1 MNEESQE
8 KLADR
13 YEIVEI
19 LGRGALGEVYR
30 AYDPLLKKEFAVKV
44 LILDTAKE
52 KDLMRFQQEAK
63 VVSRLNHRN
72 IVKVYNF
79 GLDSHDRPYMVLEL
93 LEGTPLNLLLQ
104 EKKTVAIRDLLTI
117 AIEIA
122 DAMHYAHM
130 QSVVHRD
137 IKPSNLIMVPSD
149 GGHMPVVVDFGIAKL
164 TDQYACQLSSGEQT
178 TTSGGIGTGTPYYMS
193 PEQCNGE
200 GTDSRSDIYSLGCV
214 LYECITGEKPFRSDN
229 LFGLMEMHRS
239 QPPPALAGASG
250 HAAELL
256 EDLIHEMM
264 AKDPGDRPESMEA
277 IRQSLLQILD
287 QVEEES
293 KAPGETGTGK
303 PATGKAIRNLI
314 IGGLSILLLGT
325 TVYCLISEHHRRPP
339 PKAASPMEKAAPP
352 RSEVEI
358 VTGIAKPNPDPAV
371 VEANIMFT
379 DDCDEYIAGM
389 VRKNIAPTKVFIYF
403 SDATDRSI
411 EQMLVWPLTSLKLR
425 VTDVSDE
432 GMKMISR
439 FPAMRVLRLIEP
451 GPRVTPRGY
460 DFLPECKNLTYLFL
474 TGKSIDNTV
483 LETISRCPRVDQ
495 VYIEH
500 AVYITDEGLQVLKN
514 LKSLKYLRLFD
525 CGRISARGLARL
537 RKARPDLTV
546 TIATTSHSSEE

>member
-1 MNEESQE
+1 MNEERSK

-13 YEIVEI
+13 YEIIEI

-30 AYDPLLKKEFAVKV
+30 TYDPLLKKEFAVKV
-44 LILDTAKE
+44 LILDSAKE

-79 GLDSHDRPYMVLEL
+79 GLDSRDRPYMVLEL
-93 LEGTPLNLLLQ
+93 LEGTPLNQILQ
-104 EKKTVAIRDLLTI
+104 EQKTIAVRDLLAI

-122 DAMHYAHM
+122 DAMHYAHL

-149 GGHMPVVVDFGIAKL
+149 PGYMPVVVDFGIAKL
-164 TDQYACQLSSGEQT
+164 TDYTGQFSSGRQT
-178 TTSGGIGTGTPYYMS
+178 STGGGIGTGTPYYMS
-193 PEQCNGE
+193 PEQCNGKA
-200 GTDSRSDIYSLGCV
+200 TDNRSDIYSLGCV
-214 LYECITGEKPFRSDN
+214 LHECVTGEKPFQSDN
-229 LFGLMEMHRS
+229 LLDLMEMHRS
-239 QPPPALAGASG
+239 KPPPPLAGATG
-250 HAAELL
+250 HAAGLL

-264 AKDPGDRPESMEA
+264 AKDPEDRPESMEA
-277 IRQSLLQILD
+277 IKQSLLQIRN

-303 PATGKAIRNLI
+303 PAVKSIRNLI
-314 IGGLSILLLGT
+314 IAGLSFLLLGT
-325 TVYCLISEHHRRPP
+325 TCYFLLSEYQRRPP
-339 PKAASPMEKAAPP
+339 PKGAAPP
-352 RSEVEI
+352 KENPAASGSEVEI
-358 VTGIAKPNPDPAV
+358 VSTLAKPNPDPSV

-379 DDCDEYIAGM
+379 EDCDEYIAGM
-389 VRKNIAPTKVFIYF
+389 VKKNIAPTKVFIYF

-432 GMKMISR
+432 GLKMISR
-439 FPAMRVLRLIEP
+439 FPDLRVLRLIEP
-451 GPRVTPRGY
+451 GPRVTPRGF

-483 LETISRCPRVDQ
+483 LQTISRCPRVDQ
-495 VYIEH
+495 LYIEH
-500 AVYITDEGLQVLKN
+500 AVYITDDGLQVLKN
-514 LKSLKYLRLFD
+514 LNSLKYVRLFD
-525 CGRISARGLARL
+525 CGRISASGLARL
-537 RKARPDLTV
+537 REARPDLTL
-546 TIATTSHSSEE
+546 TIATATHSSEEL